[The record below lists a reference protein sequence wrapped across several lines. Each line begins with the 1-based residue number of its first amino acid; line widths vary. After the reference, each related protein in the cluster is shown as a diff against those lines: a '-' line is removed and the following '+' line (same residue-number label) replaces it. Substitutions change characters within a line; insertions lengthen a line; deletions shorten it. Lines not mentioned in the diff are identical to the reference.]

1 VGCAVGRRIQTRARN
16 TSVRGAGLRGA
27 VCHCLPA
34 FLPRSRSI
42 LFLSL
47 SLSLGAGGYLYPSQP
62 GRVSTQQVREKQG
75 RRRREAVGP
84 PPSLIDCS
92 CVRIHVPG
100 FSSHGSVSRVE
111 SLRCLP
117 EKDHIR
123 QRFVSSPYFFAYVCD
138 CGRVSFHSDVLPGT
152 RQEVPACID
161 RLPSFREHPPSLDL
175 LLRSIHQTSTG
186 RSSRE
191 GWLPS
196 FHLLLCLCYRC
207 CA

>member
-1 VGCAVGRRIQTRARN
+1 VRIQ
-16 TSVRGAGLRGA
+16 
-27 VCHCLPA
+27 
-34 FLPRSRSI
+34 
-42 LFLSL
+42 
-47 SLSLGAGGYLYPSQP
+47 
-62 GRVSTQQVREKQG
+62 
-75 RRRREAVGP
+75 
-84 PPSLIDCS
+84 
-92 CVRIHVPG
+92 VPG

-161 RLPSFREHPPSLDL
+161 RLPSFREHPPSLDS